1 MSSSKIFKGDS
12 AKVSSYSI
20 REMESQAKPSRKTE
34 MVPDPGTVIQDARAA
49 KEAIEMEA
57 YNLGLQKG
65 QEEGRKMA
73 IKKAEPLFDAM
84 RKSIDELSN
93 ARTAMLDR
101 HREQILEILI
111 LIAEKVIHRQVQ
123 LSPDVILDTV
133 RAASGHLMETEEV
146 RLRLHPSDFEY
157 IREIEDVL
165 AKKLTSRKNIS
176 IIEDISMDR
185 GGVVIETEFGDI
197 DATIKS
203 QIEHLK
209 DVLFDNA

>member
-1 MSSSKIFKGDS
+1 MSSSRILKGNQTN
-12 AKVSSYSI
+12 VSSYSI
-20 REMESQAKPSRKTE
+20 KEMESQTVVPSRKKDLA
-34 MVPDPGTVIQDARAA
+34 PDPSAQQNPAKS

-73 IKKAEPLFDAM
+73 IKKAEPLFDTLKKAM
-84 RKSIDELSN
+84 DELTTV
-93 ARTAMLDR
+93 RTAMLDK

-123 LSPDVILDTV
+123 LSPDIIMDTV
-133 RAASGHLMETEEV
+133 KSASAHLMETEEIRV
-146 RLRLHPSDFEY
+146 RLHPSDFEY
-157 IREIEDVL
+157 IREIENIL
-165 AKKLTSRKNIS
+165 AKKLKNRKNVNIL
-176 IIEDISMDR
+176 EDSSMGR
-185 GGVVIETEFGDI
+185 GGVIIETEFGDI

-209 DVLFDNA
+209 EVLFENA